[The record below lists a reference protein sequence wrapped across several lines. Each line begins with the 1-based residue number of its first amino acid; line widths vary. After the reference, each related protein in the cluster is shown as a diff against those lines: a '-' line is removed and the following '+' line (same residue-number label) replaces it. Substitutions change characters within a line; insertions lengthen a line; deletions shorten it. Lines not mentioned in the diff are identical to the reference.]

1 MKDLT
6 DTGLC
11 LEYAIE
17 KGFRNIMILGGFG
30 GLIGVFLGF
39 AFAQYVSR
47 NVFSSS
53 ITFQFW
59 LLPVTVLASIL
70 VTGLACLFPVRSATE
85 VDPALVLK
93 GE

>member
-1 MKDLT
+1 MGE
-6 DTGLC
+6 GL
-11 LEYAIE
+11 L
-17 KGFRNIMILGGFG
+17 LGGFG

-59 LLPVTVLASIL
+59 LLPVTVIASIL
-70 VTGLACLFPVRSATE
+70 VTGLACLMPVRNATE
-85 VDPALVLK
+85 VDPAIVLK